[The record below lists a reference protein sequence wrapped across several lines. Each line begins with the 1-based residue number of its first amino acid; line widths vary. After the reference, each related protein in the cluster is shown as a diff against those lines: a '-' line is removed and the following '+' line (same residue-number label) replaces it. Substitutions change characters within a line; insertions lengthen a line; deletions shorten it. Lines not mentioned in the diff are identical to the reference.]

1 MGEPELQ
8 PPSLITHSATGDR
21 IQMLG
26 QRQCTYSFH
35 DAPAK
40 APVPYA
46 AQPAVG
52 KELDRLESIGVISKF
67 NYSDWAAP
75 IVIVKKSN
83 GSLCICADFSTGLND
98 ALDPHHYPLP
108 LPEDIFATL
117 NGGRCLTHIDIAD
130 AYLQIKVD
138 DQSRQLLTINTHR
151 GLYRYNRLPFG
162 VKTPA
167 TFQQI
172 MDATLADL
180 QGVVAYQD
188 NVIAV
193 GRSLEEHHRNLNAVF
208 KRISDKN
215 GRRPDPPKIDEIQ
228 RMPAPKDVAQ
238 LRSFLR
244 LLSYYG
250 NFVKEMHILRAP
262 LDALLT
268 KDAKFEWTKACNDT
282 FNRAMQILASDLLLA
297 HYDPWQEI
305 VVAID
310 ASNYG
315 IGISLTST
323 SRRNYSQIEKD
334 GHALVYAVQ
343 KFHKMLH
350 EKE

>member
-1 MGEPELQ
+1 
-8 PPSLITHSATGDR
+8 
-21 IQMLG
+21 
-26 QRQCTYSFH
+26 
-35 DAPAK
+35 
-40 APVPYA
+40 
-46 AQPAVG
+46 
-52 KELDRLESIGVISKF
+52 
-67 NYSDWAAP
+67 
-75 IVIVKKSN
+75 
-83 GSLCICADFSTGLND
+83 
-98 ALDPHHYPLP
+98 
-108 LPEDIFATL
+108 
-117 NGGRCLTHIDIAD
+117 
-130 AYLQIKVD
+130 
-138 DQSRQLLTINTHR
+138 
-151 GLYRYNRLPFG
+151 
-162 VKTPA
+162 
-167 TFQQI
+167 

-208 KRISDKN
+208 KRISDS
-215 GRRPDPPKIDEIQ
+215 GLH

-315 IGISLTST
+315 IG
-323 SRRNYSQIEKD
+323 
-334 GHALVYAVQ
+334 AVI
-343 KFHKMLH
+343 LH
-350 EKE
+350 RY